1 MKTIYLSGKMTKEK
15 SFEEQIKELFKIA
28 HKKQS
33 EFQSAVDDVTK
44 LIQTKYPELTAEFEV
59 SDGGVIFIDDSNMN
73 EFYNLEH
80 IYDYFGKR

>member
-1 MKTIYLSGKMTKEK
+1 MTKEK
-15 SFEEQIKELFKIA
+15 SFEEQIKGLSKIA
-28 HKKQS
+28 RKKQS
-33 EFQSAVDDVTK
+33 EFKNAVDNVTK

-73 EFYNLEH
+73 EFYDLEH